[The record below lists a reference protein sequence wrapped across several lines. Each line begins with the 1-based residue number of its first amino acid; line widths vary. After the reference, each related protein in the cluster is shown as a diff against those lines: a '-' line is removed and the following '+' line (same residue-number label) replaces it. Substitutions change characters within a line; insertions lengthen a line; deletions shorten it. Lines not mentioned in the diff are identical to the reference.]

1 MLVKKGRSSY
11 FITEYYKKKK
21 KKKKKKKVIDENPGK
36 TCIYYNEKDRTFE

>member
-11 FITEYYKKKK
+11 FITEYYK

>member
-11 FITEYYKKKK
+11 FITEYY